1 VLFNSREFLLF
12 FPVVATAF
20 FLCPQRARWAVLLA
34 ASYVFYMW
42 EYPESGVLMLAI
54 TASSFLAGLA
64 IERAPDRRTG
74 RRYLLADIGF
84 ALSILAWFKYSAFA
98 AETLNGLFI
107 WADIGTRLPV
117 RPQVLPVG
125 LSFYTFMAIAYTID
139 VYRRHETAERH
150 FGIHALFLS
159 FFPHLVAGPI
169 MRSAELRPQFRETMR
184 FEPDRFA
191 DGLRLVLWGL
201 FKKMVVADSLAA
213 PVNTVFA
220 APAVHEPLTLVLA
233 TLFFSI
239 QIYCDFS
246 GYCDV
251 AMGCARAMGFRLPVN
266 FDRPYGAASVGEFWR
281 RWHITLGAWF
291 RDYVYRPLRGNGGGE
306 ARGYWSLIAVFLISG
321 LWHGA
326 NWTFVAWGAMHAALI
341 CVERLTARPRGAIRA
356 LLGIDAGGWGWL
368 ALGRAWTVVSVVIA
382 WAMFRAPDIGSGT
395 LAVRRIVLEGVPA
408 TANPAAWQAAFTALS
423 LGPAAVMTLCA
434 ICLGVIAAHWR
445 EPLGRAPSVLAWRS
459 APARLAACAGLI
471 LLILFTGNMQEAQFI
486 YFQF

>member
-12 FPVVATAF
+12 FPVVATVF
-20 FLCPQRARWAVLLA
+20 FLSPQRARWAVLLV
-34 ASYVFYMW
+34 ASYLFYMW
-42 EYPESGVLMLAI
+42 EYPESGILMLAI
-54 TASSFLAGLA
+54 TASSFLAGIA
-64 IERAPDRRTG
+64 IERAPDRRIG

-84 ALSILAWFKYSAFA
+84 SLSILAWFKYSAFA
-98 AETLNGLFI
+98 AETLNEIFAWTGI
-107 WADIGTRLPV
+107 AARLPV
-117 RPQVLPVG
+117 YPQVLPVG

-169 MRSAELRPQFRETMR
+169 MRSAELRPQFRESMR
-184 FEPDRFA
+184 FDPDCFA
-191 DGLRLVLWGL
+191 DGLRLALWGL

-220 APAVHEPLTLVLA
+220 APAAHEPLTLLLA

-246 GYCDV
+246 GYCDI

-291 RDYVYRPLRGNGGGE
+291 RDYVYRPLRGDRGGE
-306 ARGYWSLIAVFLISG
+306 ARGYWSLVAVFLVSG

-326 NWTFVAWGAMHAALI
+326 NWTFVAWGAMHAVII
-341 CVERLTARPRGAIRA
+341 CAERLSARPRGAVREF
-356 LLGIDAGGWGWL
+356 LGIDETAWGWL
-368 ALGRAWTVVSVVIA
+368 ALGRLWTIASVVIA
-382 WAMFRAPDIGSGT
+382 WAMFRSPDIESGT
-395 LAVRRIVLEGVPA
+395 IVIRRILFEGAAASADP
-408 TANPAAWQAAFTALS
+408 TAWQRSLAALS
-423 LGPAAVMTLCA
+423 LGPTAVTVLCA
-434 ICLGVIAAHWR
+434 ICFGVFAVHWR
-445 EPLGRAPSVLAWRS
+445 APLGRAPSVLAWNS
-459 APARLAACAGLI
+459 EPARLAACAALI
-471 LLILFTGNMQEAQFI
+471 LLILFMGNMQEAQFI